1 MSSAATII
9 EEQRPGV
16 GELEAPKKFMSAEG
30 AVMAVRVRGLV
41 KQYRDGTQA
50 NRGIDLDV
58 RRGEILSILGPNG
71 AGKTTF
77 LRQITSELRPTS
89 GSIEIFGV
97 NAIALPQQVK
107 RKMGITPQEAGVFES
122 LTVRDHLELF
132 ARLKGLAKDEA
143 RKSTTEVIHQLDL
156 DGETSRR
163 VGELSGGQ
171 RRRILIGLALLGSP
185 PLLVLDEPT
194 TGLDPVS
201 RRRTWEVIR
210 QAVGRGSTVMLSTHY
225 IEEAEQLS
233 DRIGIISAGRMIALG
248 TLDEHL
254 SRLSKSYRLSCRE
267 SRDQN
272 RVRYF
277 ETFHAAQQY
286 AAQNRLAEYSL
297 ARAALEDVYFELT
310 GHPFE
315 EAAPTEETEL
325 CPV

>member
-9 EEQRPGV
+9 EEQRPDV
-16 GELEAPKKFMSAEG
+16 GEIEATKKFMSAEDN
-30 AVMAVRVRGLV
+30 VMAVRVRGLV
-41 KQYRDGTQA
+41 KRYRDGTEA

-77 LRQITSELRPTS
+77 LRQITSELRPTC

-97 NAIALPQQVK
+97 DAIALPQQVK
-107 RKMGITPQEAGVFES
+107 RKMGITPQEAGLFET
-122 LTVRDHLELF
+122 LTVQEHLELF

-201 RRRTWEVIR
+201 RRTTWDVIR
-210 QAVGRGSTVMLSTHY
+210 KAVGQGSTVILSTHY

-233 DRIGIISAGRMIALG
+233 DRIGIISEGRMIALG
-248 TLDEHL
+248 TLDEFL
-254 SRLSKSYRLSCRE
+254 SRLSKSYRFSYRASL
-267 SRDQN
+267 DQH

-277 ETFHAAQQY
+277 VTFNAAQQY
-286 AAQNRLAEYSL
+286 AAQEGIAEYSL
-297 ARAALEDVYFELT
+297 ARASLEDVYFELT

-315 EAAPTEETEL
+315 EAEQTEEIEL
-325 CPV
+325 CPA

>member
-9 EEQRPGV
+9 EEQRPDV
-16 GELEAPKKFMSAEG
+16 SEIEATKKFTSADDD
-30 AVMAVRVRGLV
+30 VMAVRVRGLV
-41 KQYRDGTQA
+41 KRYSDGTEA

-58 RRGEILSILGPNG
+58 RRGEVLSILGPNG

-97 NAIALPQQVK
+97 DAIALPQQVK
-107 RKMGITPQEAGVFES
+107 RKMGITPQEAGLFET
-122 LTVRDHLELF
+122 LTVREHLELF
-132 ARLKGLAKDEA
+132 ARLKGLPKDEA
-143 RKSTTEVIHQLDL
+143 RKSTTEIIHQLDL

-201 RRRTWEVIR
+201 RRTTWEVIR
-210 QAVGRGSTVMLSTHY
+210 KAVGRGSTVILSTHY

-233 DRIGIISAGRMIALG
+233 DRIGIISEGRMIALG
-248 TLDEHL
+248 TLDQLL
-254 SRLSKSYRLSCRE
+254 SRLSKSYRFSYRA
-267 SRDQN
+267 SRDKH

-277 ETFHAAQQY
+277 ATFHAAQQY
-286 AAQNRLAEYSL
+286 ASQEGIAEYSL
-297 ARAALEDVYFELT
+297 ARASLEDVYFELT

-315 EAAPTEETEL
+315 EAEQTEEIEL
-325 CPV
+325 CPA

>member
-9 EEQRPGV
+9 EKQRPDV
-16 GELEAPKKFMSAEG
+16 GEIEATKKFMSAEG
-30 AVMAVRVRGLV
+30 DVMAVRVRGLV
-41 KQYRDGTQA
+41 KQYRDGTEA

-77 LRQITSELRPTS
+77 LRQITSELLPTS
-89 GSIEIFGV
+89 GSIEIFGLD
-97 NAIALPQQVK
+97 AIALPQQVK
-107 RKMGITPQEAGVFES
+107 RKMGITPQEAGVFET
-122 LTVRDHLELF
+122 LTVQEHLELF
-132 ARLKGLAKDEA
+132 ARLKGLAKAEA
-143 RKSTTEVIHQLDL
+143 RKSTTEVIHQLNL
-156 DGETSRR
+156 EKEKHKR

-201 RRRTWEVIR
+201 RRTTWEVIR
-210 QAVGRGSTVMLSTHY
+210 KAVGRGSTVILSTHY

-233 DRIGIISAGRMIALG
+233 DRIGIISEGRMIALG

-254 SRLSKSYRLSCRE
+254 SRLSKSYRLSYR
-267 SRDQN
+267 SSPDQN
-272 RVRYF
+272 SVRYF
-277 ETFHAAQQY
+277 PTFNAAQQY
-286 AAQNRLAEYSL
+286 AAQKGIAEYSL
-297 ARAALEDVYFELT
+297 ARASLEDVYFELT

-315 EAAPTEETEL
+315 EAEQTEEIEL
-325 CPV
+325 CPA